1 MPFATASLV
10 RRIEQAEASLIAGFG
25 RAGARKQPG
34 DEIYIGTIGGG
45 TAVAAGPLAPMSK
58 IAGLGFE
65 PIDQDALERVEH
77 EFARRRTPIRAEV
90 ASLADPEVGALLSRR
105 GYVLSG
111 FENVLGLDL
120 GPTGPGGRAPRL
132 AAQSQARSG
141 QAGQT
146 AGVTAARIAP
156 DESAVWADT
165 VVTGFLSPDTFDA
178 PPSGETIDR
187 QTLDDLFLHIDAV
200 DGLVRYLARRGSEVA
215 GGGSLR
221 ICNGV
226 AQLCGAST
234 LPPHRR
240 HGVQTTLLR
249 ERLAEARR
257 GACDLAVVTTQPG
270 SNSQQSTERQGFEL
284 LYVRAILI
292 KGVRS

>member
-25 RAGARKQPG
+25 RAASRKPSSDG
-34 DEIYIGTIGGG
+34 VYIGTIGGG

-77 EFARRRTPIRAEV
+77 EFARRRTPVRAEV

-120 GPTGPGGRAPRL
+120 GSSGATTRAGL
-132 AAQSQARSG
+132 N
-141 QAGQT
+141 
-146 AGVTAARIAP
+146 AGVSAARIAP
-156 DESAVWADT
+156 DESAMWADT

-178 PPSGETIDR
+178 PPSGETVDR
-187 QTLDDLFLHIDAV
+187 QALDDLFTNVDAV
-200 DGLVRYLARRGSEVA
+200 EGLVLYLARRNSEVA
-215 GGGSLR
+215 GGGSMR

-234 LPPHRR
+234 LPQHRR

-249 ERLAEARR
+249 ERLADARR

-270 SNSQQSTERQGFEL
+270 SNSQQSTERQGFAL
-284 LYVRAILI
+284 LYVRAVLI
-292 KGVRS
+292 KGVG

>member
-10 RRIEQAEASLIAGFG
+10 RRIEQAEASLMAGFG
-25 RAGARKQPG
+25 RAAALKRPG
-34 DEIYIGTIGGG
+34 DEIYMGTIAGG
-45 TAVAAGPLAPMSK
+45 TAIAAGPLAPISK

-65 PIDQDALERVEH
+65 PLDEAALERVEQ
-77 EFARRRTPIRAEV
+77 EFARRNTPVRAEI

-120 GPTGPGGRAPRL
+120 APSGPVGRPV
-132 AAQSQARSG
+132 QH
-141 QAGQT
+141 
-146 AGVTAARIAP
+146 AGVAAARISP
-156 DESAVWADT
+156 DESALWTDT

-178 PPSGETIDR
+178 PPSGETVDR
-187 QTLDDLFLHIDAV
+187 QALDDIFSNLDAV

-215 GGGSLR
+215 GGGSMR

-226 AQLCGAST
+226 AQLCGAAT
-234 LPPHRR
+234 LPQHRR
-240 HGVQTTLLR
+240 QGVQTTLLR

-257 GACDLAVVTTQPG
+257 GGCDLAVVTTQPG

>member
-1 MPFATASLV
+1 MLFATASLV
-10 RRIEQAEASLIAGFG
+10 RRIEHAEASLIAGFG
-25 RAGARKQPG
+25 RGAARTHPG
-34 DEIYIGTIGGG
+34 DEVYIGAIGGG

-65 PIDQDALERVEH
+65 PIDEGALEHVEQ
-77 EFARRRTPIRAEV
+77 EFARRNTPVRAEV

-105 GYVLSG
+105 GYALSG

-120 GPTGPGGRAPRL
+120 GASGPIPL
-132 AAQSQARSG
+132 IG
-141 QAGQT
+141 QH
-146 AGVTAARIAP
+146 AGVVAARIAP

-178 PPSGETIDR
+178 PPSGETVDR
-187 QTLDDLFLHIDAV
+187 QALDDVFSNIDAV

-221 ICNGV
+221 ICDGV
-226 AQLCGAST
+226 AQLCGAAT
-234 LPPHRR
+234 LPQHRR
-240 HGVQTTLLR
+240 QGVQTTLLR

-257 GACDLAVVTTQPG
+257 GGCDLAVVTTQPG
-270 SNSQQSTERQGFEL
+270 SNSQQSTERQGFAL

-292 KGVRS
+292 KAVRAS